1 MKSSSEETGPF
12 ICIISVMHVMSG
24 HEIKCTYSDIVLYYY
39 RDLPDV
45 EGDTVHN
52 INTFASQRGVGNAAL
67 VATVVLGLNYMSAI
81 VEAMSSPGVCV
92 MCKVIKDTVK
102 DTTDAAYTLCDGM
115 TDLSKSVCLIYYVL
129 FIVVLQLECSTDA

>member
-1 MKSSSEETGPF
+1 MKCSSQETGPF
-12 ICIISVMHVMSG
+12 IFVLSVMHVMSG

-45 EGDTVHN
+45 EGDMVHN

-67 VATVVLGLNYMSAI
+67 VATVVLALNYISAI
-81 VEAMSSPGVCV
+81 VEAMVSPGVCV

-102 DTTDAAYTLCDGM
+102 DTTDAAYTLHDDM
-115 TDLSKSVCLIYYVL
+115 TDLSKSFCLIYYVL
-129 FIVVLQLECSTDA
+129 FVVVL